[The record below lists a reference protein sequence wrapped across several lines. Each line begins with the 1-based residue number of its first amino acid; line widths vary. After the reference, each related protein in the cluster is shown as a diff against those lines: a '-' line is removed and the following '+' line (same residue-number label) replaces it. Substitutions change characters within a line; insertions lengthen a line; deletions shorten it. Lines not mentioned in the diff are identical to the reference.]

1 MGTMTRIRNRAG
13 GIMVVVLALAF
24 GGLWML
30 QDTGVFEAVGSGGP
44 QRGEGI
50 ITVDGDAIRSQ
61 AYSQAVDQQ
70 TQMLQQQ
77 GRDVTP
83 QQRDQIRD
91 RVYDRLVN
99 ARLREQEMD
108 RLGITVTAEEVRQ
121 AVLGPN
127 PDPRVKK
134 ALRSLI
140 PAERLPQ
147 DGQIDQ
153 QFINNILSQQQFEPV
168 VQRLEQFMR
177 RQIRSRKLNA
187 LLGATV
193 HVSRKDVQDHYR
205 RQNLSVDT
213 RYVALPYAQ
222 VPDSAVSASQ
232 SEIESYYE
240 EHKEQDYR
248 RPKTYRVQYVTR
260 TKQATAEDTA
270 AVASK
275 LKELRPRFAQAKNDS
290 LFLARNGSE
299 RSYSSE
305 YRSAAA
311 LDSAIAAAVFPNP
324 DTSEIVGPLF
334 TGQQAHLVK
343 VTGTRPAEQS
353 TVRARHILIRG
364 DGEEALQQIRQI
376 KKRIASGQAGF
387 AAMAR
392 EYSEDPGSAAQGG
405 SLGWFSRGQMQP
417 AFEEAAFSATP
428 GQLVGPVQTSYGY
441 HLIKVEAHADQ
452 QVQIADLALG
462 LRPSVATLSETE
474 EQMRDVAVFAKEEGD
489 FAGQA
494 ERAGL
499 KIQTATATASEEGEL
514 PLAPIAE
521 LGPSQRAKNFLADAE
536 AGAISDVIELD
547 DQFAVLHVEEITPKG
562 FRPLEEV
569 RDQVETQVLR
579 QKKQQVQTRKLQ
591 QALDGAGGDL
601 DRLARAVGT
610 TARAKAGVAFD
621 TRTIPAL
628 GADAK
633 FVGTALG
640 LKEGQTSG
648 VVAGENGAFVVKA
661 TRVSEPAKLTEKRRK
676 QLHDQLL
683 RQKKKQMQQKWLA
696 GLREEATIQDNRAQ
710 YQ

>member
-13 GIMVVVLALAF
+13 GIMIVVLALAF

-30 QDTGVFEAVGSGGP
+30 QDTGVFEAVGSGQ
-44 QRGEGI
+44 QRPSDMIVVNGSSISSEEYG
-50 ITVDGDAIRSQ
+50 S
-61 AYSQAVDQQ
+61 AVDRQV
-70 TQMLQQQ
+70 QMLQRQ

-83 QQRDQIRD
+83 QQRAQVGDK
-91 RVYDRLVN
+91 VYEQLVN
-99 ARLREQEMD
+99 ARLRKNAMD
-108 RLGITVTAEEVRQ
+108 RLGITVTAEEVEQ

-127 PDPRVKK
+127 PDPRVKQ
-134 ALRSLI
+134 ALRSLV
-140 PAERLPQ
+140 PAQRLPQ

-153 QFINNILSQQQFEPV
+153 QFINSILSQSQFEPV

-193 HVSRKDVQDHYR
+193 HVSQEDVQDYYR

-232 SEIESYYE
+232 SEIQSYYE

-270 AVASK
+270 AVADK
-275 LKELRPRFAQAKNDS
+275 LEGLRSRFAQAENDS
-290 LFLARNGSE
+290 LFLARNNSQ

-311 LDSAIAAAVFPNP
+311 LDSAIAAAIFPNP
-324 DTSEIVGPLF
+324 DTSEIVGPLY

-343 VTGTRPAEQS
+343 VTGTRPAEQP

-364 DGEEALQQIRQI
+364 DGDEALQQIRQL
-376 KKRIASGQAGF
+376 KKRITGGQASF

-392 EYSEDPGSAAQGG
+392 EYSEDPGSATQGG

-428 GQLVGPVQTSYGY
+428 GQIVGPVQTSYGY
-441 HLIKVEAHADQ
+441 HLIKVEARADE
-452 QVQIADLALG
+452 QVQVADLALS
-462 LRPSVATLSETE
+462 LRPSVATLSDTE
-474 EQMRDVAVFAKEEGD
+474 EQMRDIAVFAEEEGD

-494 ERAGL
+494 KRAGL
-499 KIQTATATASEEGEL
+499 KLQTATATASGEDGEL
-514 PLAPIAE
+514 PLAPVAG
-521 LGPSQRAKNFLADAE
+521 LGPSQRIKNFLSGAE
-536 AGAISDVIELD
+536 AGAVSDVIELD
-547 DQFAVLHVEEITPKG
+547 DQFAVLQVEEVTPKG
-562 FRPLEEV
+562 FRPLKEV
-569 RDQVETQVLR
+569 RSQVKTQVLR
-579 QKKQQVQTRKLQ
+579 QKKQQVQTRKLR
-591 QALDGAGGDL
+591 QALDQAGGDL
-601 DRLARAVGT
+601 DQLAQAVGT

-621 TRTIPAL
+621 TGAIPAL
-628 GADAK
+628 GADGK

-640 LKEGQTSG
+640 LKEGQTSR

-661 TRVSEPAKLTEKRRK
+661 TRVNEPAKLTAKRRQ

-683 RQKKKQMQQKWLA
+683 QQKRQQVQQKWLA